1 MCRLE
6 ERLEQFC
13 SELPGLKIIDSG
25 AVSQVQLSGTPIRT
39 KRKRWCRHDA
49 WSFARRIVDVC

>member
-1 MCRLE
+1 MHRMQ

-25 AVSQVQLSGTPIRT
+25 AVFHVQLSGTLDPYGGE
-39 KRKRWCRHDA
+39 
-49 WSFARRIVDVC
+49 ARGPS

>member
-1 MCRLE
+1 MHRVQ

-25 AVSQVQLSGTPIRT
+25 AVSHVQLSRMLDPHEEDGKLP
-39 KRKRWCRHDA
+39 
-49 WSFARRIVDVC
+49 S

>member
-25 AVSQVQLSGTPIRT
+25 AVSKVQLSGTPIRT
-39 KRKRWCRHDA
+39 KRKRWFRHDA
-49 WSFARRIVDVC
+49 